1 MIILKDF
8 KRLDN
13 RFKDIVITIGNFDG
27 LHIGHKKVI
36 EAVKEDAAARS
47 GTSAVLTFE
56 PHPLKVLR
64 PEREIKL
71 ITPFE
76 EKARLIE
83 EAGIDLLLCLT
94 FDSDLAMMEA
104 KDFIRDI
111 IVGRIGVVKVIVGH
125 NYTFGRG
132 RKGNVELLR
141 REGRRYG
148 FTTKVVRNKTLS
160 GKVVSSTGIRE
171 LISKRKVY
179 EASLLLGRPYR
190 IQGRVIKG
198 KGRGA
203 RFLNIPT
210 ANIETEYELIPAEG
224 VYAVQVDLDGL
235 LYGGV
240 MNIGKN
246 PTFGENQLSLEVH
259 ILVFSRDILG
269 KKISVYFLK
278 HLRNERRFP
287 DVNSLKE
294 AIIHDIDSARETI
307 KSVVLQNQVRD

>member
-259 ILVFSRDILG
+259 ILDFSRDILG

>member
-8 KRLDN
+8 NRLDN
-13 RFKDIVITIGNFDG
+13 RFKNIVITIGNFDG

-36 EAVKEDAAARS
+36 KAVKEDAVARS
-47 GTSAVLTFE
+47 GTSAVLTFD

-64 PEREIKL
+64 PDREIKL

-94 FDSDLAMMEA
+94 FDRELAMMEA

-171 LISKRKVY
+171 LISKGKVY
-179 EASLLLGRPYR
+179 EASLLLGRAYR

-259 ILVFSRDILG
+259 ILDFSRDILG

-294 AIIHDIDSARETI
+294 AIIHDIDSARETL